1 MISPGLSM
9 KTVFNPTIAK
19 LAMQALLGRRR
30 FFLLLAFPVLLIGLV
45 ALVTAFADGDAAFS
59 ILPGLGYTLVLP
71 LVAILAAS
79 SVLGPE
85 VDDGSIVYLLAK
97 PVSRYGVAISK
108 WVVAFAATLTAG
120 ALPILIGALITGDS
134 TRAFALFVAAV
145 VAGTTYSAF
154 FLAISALTRHAVIAS
169 LMFVLIWEGLLGNLL
184 SGIAWLS
191 IGQWGLRV
199 GHQLSAELPDPAS
212 LPWAIG
218 ASVAVTLGGV
228 WFAGDRLRSFSM
240 KGED

>member
-1 MISPGLSM
+1 MISDMMNG
-9 KTVFNPTIAK
+9 TIAK
-19 LAMQALLGRRR
+19 LALQALLGRRR
-30 FFLLLAFPVLLIGLV
+30 FWLLLAFPILLIGLV
-45 ALVTAFADGDAAFS
+45 ALIAALTDADTAWS
-59 ILPGLGYTLVLP
+59 VLPDLGYTLVLP

-108 WVVAFAATLTAG
+108 WVVALGATLVAG
-120 ALPILIGALITGDS
+120 ALPLFIAGLLTDDS
-134 TRAFALFVAAV
+134 TRATALVVAAA
-145 VAGTTYSAF
+145 VAGTTYSAL
-154 FLAISALTRHAVIAS
+154 FLAISAVTRHAVVAS
-169 LMFVLIWEGLLGNLL
+169 LMFVLIWEGLLGNLF

-191 IGQWGLRV
+191 PGQWGLRI
-199 GHQLSAELPDPAS
+199 GHEISDALPDPAN
-212 LPWAIG
+212 LPWAIL
-218 ASVAVTLGGV
+218 ASLVVTVAGV

>member
-1 MISPGLSM
+1 MIPSM
-9 KTVFNPTIAK
+9 FNQTIAK
-19 LAMQALLGRRR
+19 LALQALLGRRR
-30 FFLLLAFPVLLIGLV
+30 FWLLLAFPVLLVGLV
-45 ALVTAFADGDAAFS
+45 ALIAALTDAEAAWS
-59 ILPGLGYTLVLP
+59 VLPRLGYTLVLP

-108 WVVAFAATLTAG
+108 WVVALGATLAAG
-120 ALPILIGALITGDS
+120 ALPILLAGLLTGDP
-134 TRAFALFVAAV
+134 TRAVALGVAAT
-145 VAGTTYSAF
+145 VAGTTYSAL
-154 FLAISALTRHAVIAS
+154 FLALSAVTRHAVVAS
-169 LMFVLIWEGLLGNLL
+169 LMFVLIWEGLLGNLF

-191 IGQWGLRV
+191 PAQWGLRI
-199 GHQLSAELPDPAS
+199 GAEISDALPDPTNLTWAILAS
-212 LPWAIG
+212 LF
-218 ASVAVTLGGV
+218 VTVVGV